1 MNDFLEQVWLDNPV
15 KNYLIVAGIL
25 LFVLLLKRFISRYL
39 AGLMFKV
46 VHKIWKD
53 VDKKPFTN
61 LLIQPLGFFL
71 LILVAIISLHK
82 LNFPTQLNVEV
93 YKYSVKQIVHCF
105 ATIFLIISFIWL
117 LLRIIDF
124 IATILEKKA
133 NLTPSQADNQ
143 LIVFFRDFFKVL
155 IAIVGAMMV
164 LDYAFLGWWVALWL
178 RNYAFCLYVGSL
190 ITGLSIVGAGIA
202 LALRESLENLIA
214 SFIIFF
220 DKPFTAGDVVKVL
233 NVTGTVEKIGLRST
247 RIRSDQKTWVSVPNK
262 QMVDSVLDNLSM
274 RTQRRGDLNL
284 QLGLQTSTAELEAVV
299 AGIKKVMERRDIEE
313 SNVFLA
319 EIAGNAFIV
328 QSDYYTAPVTIKE
341 FNEIKQ
347 AINLQSL
354 KVMEELKIEIAGA
367 STDIRIAKD

>member
-1 MNDFLEQVWLDNPV
+1 MNDFLEQVWLDNLV
-15 KNYLIVAGIL
+15 KNYLIVAGVI
-25 LFVLLLKRFISRYL
+25 LFVILLKRFISRYL
-39 AGLMFKV
+39 AGLMFNV
-46 VHKIWKD
+46 VNKIWKG
-53 VDKKPFTN
+53 VDKKSFTN

-82 LNFPTQLNVEV
+82 LNFPTQLNAEV
-93 YKYSVKQIVHCF
+93 YKYSVKQIVHSF
-105 ATIFLIISFIWL
+105 ATIVIIISFIWL

-124 IATILEKKA
+124 IASILEKKA
-133 NLTPSQADNQ
+133 NLTPSQSDNQ
-143 LIVFFRDFFKVL
+143 LIVFFRDFFKVV

-164 LDYAFLGWWVALWL
+164 L
-178 RNYAFCLYVGSL
+178 NYAFDLNVGSL

-220 DKPFTAGDVVKVL
+220 DKPFTVGDLVKVQ

-247 RIRSDQKTWVSVPNK
+247 RLRSDHKTWVSVPNK

-274 RTQRRGDLNL
+274 RTQRRGDLKL
-284 QLGLQTSTAELEAVV
+284 ELGLQTSSAELESVI
-299 AGIKKVMERRDIEE
+299 AGIKKVMDRKEIEE
-313 SNVFLA
+313 SNVLLA
-319 EIAGNAFIV
+319 EITGNAFIV

-347 AINLQSL
+347 DINLQSL